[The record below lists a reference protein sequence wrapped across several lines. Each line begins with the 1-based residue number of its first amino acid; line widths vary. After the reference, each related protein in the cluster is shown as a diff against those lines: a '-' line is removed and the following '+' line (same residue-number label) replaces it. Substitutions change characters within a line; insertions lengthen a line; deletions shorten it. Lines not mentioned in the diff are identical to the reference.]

1 MGAWGIGIFDNDGAA
16 DWASGLEGQSDTTY
30 VEDALDRIVAAGEQY
45 VDASDA
51 EEALAAAETV
61 ARLKGTGGARSAY
74 SEAVDHYVA
83 RARIKPAPALIAK
96 AVEVVDRILREPSE
110 LLELWNEG
118 DEGASWQAELAGL
131 RERLTAG

>member
-16 DWASGLEGQSDTTY
+16 DWASGLESQSGTSH
-30 VEDALDRIVAAGEQY
+30 VEDTLDRIVSVGEQY

-74 SEAVDHYVA
+74 SEAVDDYVA
-83 RARIKPAPALIAK
+83 RVRIKPAPALIAK
-96 AVEVVDRILREPSE
+96 AVAVVDRILREPSE
-110 LLELWNEG
+110 LLELWTEG
-118 DEGASWQAELAGL
+118 GEAASWQAELEGL
-131 RERLTAG
+131 RERPTA